1 MAELRFEQGEAL
13 DQLSDRWQEVVGDR
27 AARHSYPTALRGPVL
42 EVTTESSAWCQQL
55 QYRSEEIL
63 LTSHHILGNLAPRE
77 LRFLVG

>member
-13 DQLSDRWQEVVGDR
+13 DLLSDRWQEVVGDR

-42 EVTTESSAWCQQL
+42 EVKTESSAWCQQL

-63 LTSHHILGNLAPRE
+63 LASRRILGNLAPGE